1 MRLAMIT
8 PSYAPDM
15 NRCSL
20 LSQSIDRWVNP
31 SIDHIVIVPGRDKAV
46 FNGLPFRSK
55 VITVESILPRKVWQ
69 VPYTNRWWL
78 TLCSLPV
85 RGWIMQQTVK
95 LAAAGSLDYDV
106 FVFVD
111 SDVVIIKQ
119 VTSDLFIRHN
129 KVRLY
134 EVPGV
139 AKTKMHMRWHR
150 KAAKL
155 LGLNKCD
162 YFGAD
167 YIGQMVSWY
176 GPNVRNMVKRIEE
189 RHNRN
194 WFAVLCN
201 TLHFAEYILYGVYV
215 DFVARDESCHFADD
229 IDLCHCSWYYKIESP
244 KDLEI
249 FLDDLAE
256 KHVAILIQSNLNIEV
271 GKYYDVLKDRGLVN

>member
-8 PSYAPDM
+8 LSYAPDR
-15 NRCSL
+15 NRCKL
-20 LSQSIDRWVNP
+20 LSRSIEHWVDP
-31 SIDHIVIVPGRDKAV
+31 SIDHIVIVPEKDKAL
-46 FNGLPFRSK
+46 FDKLPNRSQ
-55 VITVESILPRKVWQ
+55 VLTVQAVLPRKVWQ
-69 VPYTNRWWL
+69 AIFAQKWWL

-95 LAAAGSLDYDV
+95 LAAAASLDYDV

-119 VTSDLFIRHN
+119 VTPDLFIRHD

-134 EVPGV
+134 KVPGA

-155 LGLNKCD
+155 LGLNKRD

-176 GPNVRNMVKRIEE
+176 GPNVRNMIKRIEE
-189 RHNRN
+189 RHNRS

-215 DFVARDESCHFADD
+215 DFVARDESGHFADD
-229 IDLCHCSWYYKIESP
+229 FDLCHCSWHYQIESL
-244 KDLEI
+244 KDLEA
-249 FLDDLAE
+249 FLDGLAE
-256 KHVAILIQSNLNIEV
+256 KHVAILIQSCLNIEV
-271 GKYYDVLKDRGLVN
+271 GEYYDILKDKGLVN